1 MVDLDKPI
9 AVVRRDI
16 LAGTG
21 PSIYGIKRNDKV
33 LSPQGEA
40 FTFLGVADGIA
51 HVERD
56 DKTRGKAFIEI
67 DSDAFAKWRK
77 A

>member
-1 MVDLDKPI
+1 MIDLDKPI

-21 PSIYGIKRNDKV
+21 PSIYGIKRNDRV
-33 LSPQGEA
+33 VSPEGEV
-40 FTFLGVADGIA
+40 FTFLGVAEGIA
-51 HVERD
+51 HVERE
-56 DKTRGKAFIEI
+56 DKTRGKAFVEV
-67 DSDAFAKWRK
+67 DSEAFAKWRR